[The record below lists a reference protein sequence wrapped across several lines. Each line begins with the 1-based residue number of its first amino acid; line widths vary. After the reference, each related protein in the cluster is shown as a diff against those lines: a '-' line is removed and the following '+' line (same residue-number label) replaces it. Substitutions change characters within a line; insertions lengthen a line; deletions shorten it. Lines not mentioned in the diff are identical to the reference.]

1 MAIHPQEKIVE
12 ARSLDGLCFSVDYS
26 KLAIATGSQGSTFG
40 IPGVLENAHFLR
52 DAANAEAIRS
62 RIIFNWHRANV
73 PGRSSI
79 DRDHILHTVVVGGG
93 PTGVEFAG
101 DLADFIRRDLSKIDP
116 DRAHYMRITLIEA
129 SQLLG
134 SFDVRLREYAAGRL
148 AREGVHLV
156 KAVVKEVRPTELELQ
171 SGEVIPFGLCV
182 WSTGVG
188 PTPFTLSLPFTKTS
202 KGRIAVDECLRVMM
216 PHIGGGEG
224 GVDVD
229 VETEP
234 CKKKMSDFKFKIG
247 DDEEEN
253 STAEVESKD
262 KRVDF
267 EVSHGVPVDDIFAL
281 GDCCA
286 NMNAPLPALAQVA
299 EQQGKYLAKVLNGTT
314 TNKFEYRS
322 LGAMATVGGR
332 SAVLELEGSRGRKFS
347 WAGFSSF
354 IAWRSAYLTRL
365 GSFKA
370 RVYVAFN
377 WTVTLIFGRDIS
389 RW

>member
-1 MAIHPQEKIVE
+1 M
-12 ARSLDGLCFSVDYS
+12 
-26 KLAIATGSQGSTFG
+26 
-40 IPGVLENAHFLR
+40 
-52 DAANAEAIRS
+52 
-62 RIIFNWHRANV
+62 
-73 PGRSSI
+73 
-79 DRDHILHTVVVGGG
+79 
-93 PTGVEFAG
+93 
-101 DLADFIRRDLSKIDP
+101 
-116 DRAHYMRITLIEA
+116 
-129 SQLLG
+129 
-134 SFDVRLREYAAGRL
+134 
-148 AREGVHLV
+148 
-156 KAVVKEVRPTELELQ
+156 
-171 SGEVIPFGLCV
+171 
-182 WSTGVG
+182 
-188 PTPFTLSLPFTKTS
+188 
-202 KGRIAVDECLRVMM
+202 
-216 PHIGGGEG
+216 
-224 GVDVD
+224 
-229 VETEP
+229 
-234 CKKKMSDFKFKIG
+234 
-247 DDEEEN
+247 
-253 STAEVESKD
+253 ESKD